1 MLFYVRGK
9 TQYFITLMSI
19 QLAVAPIAWSN
30 SDLPEL
36 GGETSLETCLRESRE
51 AGFTGTETGVKYPL
65 DAEILGA
72 LLETHGLQLAS
83 GWFSGTLRECSV
95 EQEFENLRQML
106 TTFKALNAPVV
117 IYAETSSSVQS
128 QQNIPVSQKPV
139 MPDAEFP
146 EYGRK
151 LTEVADR
158 MADFGVRMSYHHHMG
173 TVIETEREIDLLME
187 NTGTSVGLLIDTGH
201 LGFANADTE
210 AVTRRYGSRINHVHC
225 KDIRQEIFKQVREKD
240 LSFLDA
246 VLEGVFTVPGDGFI
260 DFENFAKVLAE
271 IDYSG
276 WVVVEA
282 EQDPEKAN
290 PLEYSRMGYQ
300 HLSNVLHE
308 AGLEIS
314 S

>member
-1 MLFYVRGK
+1 
-9 TQYFITLMSI
+9 MSI

-65 DAEILGA
+65 DAEILGP

-117 IYAETSSSVQS
+117 IYAETSGSVQS

-201 LGFANADTE
+201 LGFTNADIE

-290 PLEYSRMGYQ
+290 PLEYSRKGYQ

>member
-1 MLFYVRGK
+1 
-9 TQYFITLMSI
+9 MSI

-36 GGETSLETCLRESRE
+36 GRETSLETCLRESCE

-65 DAEILGA
+65 DAEILGP

-83 GWFSGTLRECSV
+83 GWFSGTLRECSA

-117 IYAETSSSVQS
+117 IYAETSGSVQS

-201 LGFANADTE
+201 LGFADADTE

-308 AGLEIS
+308 AGLEIIS
-314 S
+314 

>member
-65 DAEILGA
+65 DAEILGP

-117 IYAETSSSVQS
+117 IYAETSGSVQS

>member
-1 MLFYVRGK
+1 ML
-9 TQYFITLMSI
+9 I

-65 DAEILGA
+65 DAGILGP

-95 EQEFENLRQML
+95 EQEFENLLQML

-139 MPDAEFP
+139 MRDAEFP

-201 LGFANADTE
+201 LVFANADTE

>member
-1 MLFYVRGK
+1 
-9 TQYFITLMSI
+9 MSI

-65 DAEILGA
+65 DAEILGP

-117 IYAETSSSVQS
+117 IYAETSGSVQS

-139 MPDAEFP
+139 MRDAEFP

-187 NTGTSVGLLIDTGH
+187 NTGSSVGLLIDTGH
-201 LGFANADTE
+201 LGFANADTG

>member
-1 MLFYVRGK
+1 
-9 TQYFITLMSI
+9 MSI

-36 GGETSLETCLRESRE
+36 GGETSLETCLRESCE
-51 AGFTGTETGVKYPL
+51 AGFTGTETGFKYPL
-65 DAEILGA
+65 DAEILGP

-139 MPDAEFP
+139 MRDAEFP

-225 KDIRQEIFKQVREKD
+225 KDIRQEIFKQVREKE

>member
-1 MLFYVRGK
+1 
-9 TQYFITLMSI
+9 MSI

-65 DAEILGA
+65 DAEILGP

-117 IYAETSSSVQS
+117 IYAETSGSVQS

-201 LGFANADTE
+201 LGFTNADIE
-210 AVTRRYGSRINHVHC
+210 AVTRCYGSRINHVHC

-290 PLEYSRMGYQ
+290 PLKYSRMGYQ

>member
-1 MLFYVRGK
+1 
-9 TQYFITLMSI
+9 MSI

-65 DAEILGA
+65 DAEILGP

-117 IYAETSSSVQS
+117 IYAETSGSVQS

-201 LGFANADTE
+201 LGFAKADTE

-300 HLSNVLHE
+300 HLVNVLHG

>member
-1 MLFYVRGK
+1 
-9 TQYFITLMSI
+9 MSI

-65 DAEILGA
+65 DAEILGP

-117 IYAETSSSVQS
+117 IYTETSSSVQS

-282 EQDPEKAN
+282 EQDPEKEN
-290 PLEYSRMGYQ
+290 PMEYSRMGYQ

-308 AGLEIS
+308 AGLEIIS
-314 S
+314 

>member
-1 MLFYVRGK
+1 
-9 TQYFITLMSI
+9 MSI

-65 DAEILGA
+65 DAEILGP

-117 IYAETSSSVQS
+117 IYAETSGSVQS

-158 MADFGVRMSYHHHMG
+158 MSDFGVRMSYHHHMG

-201 LGFANADTE
+201 LGFTNADIE
-210 AVTRRYGSRINHVHC
+210 AVTRRYSSRINHVHC
-225 KDIRQEIFKQVREKD
+225 KDIRQEMFKQVRAKD

-260 DFENFAKVLAE
+260 DFENFATVLAE

>member
-1 MLFYVRGK
+1 
-9 TQYFITLMSI
+9 MSI

-36 GGETSLETCLRESRE
+36 GGKTSLETCLREGRE

-65 DAEILGA
+65 DAEILGP

-117 IYAETSSSVQS
+117 IYAETSGSVQS

-290 PLEYSRMGYQ
+290 PMEYSQMGYQ

>member
-1 MLFYVRGK
+1 
-9 TQYFITLMSI
+9 MSI

-36 GGETSLETCLRESRE
+36 GGEISLETCLRESRE

-65 DAEILGA
+65 DAEILGP

-83 GWFSGTLRECSV
+83 GWFSGTLRECSA
-95 EQEFENLRQML
+95 EQEFKNLWQML

-117 IYAETSSSVQS
+117 IYAETSGSVQS

-201 LGFANADTE
+201 LGFADADTE

-290 PLEYSRMGYQ
+290 PLKYSRMGYQ

>member
-1 MLFYVRGK
+1 
-9 TQYFITLMSI
+9 MSI

-36 GGETSLETCLRESRE
+36 GGETSLETCLRESCE
-51 AGFTGTETGVKYPL
+51 AGFTGTETGFKYPL

-117 IYAETSSSVQS
+117 IYAETSGSVQS

>member
-1 MLFYVRGK
+1 
-9 TQYFITLMSI
+9 MSI

-65 DAEILGA
+65 DAEILGP

-117 IYAETSSSVQS
+117 IYAETSGSVQS
-128 QQNIPVSQKPV
+128 QQNIPVSQKPI

-187 NTGTSVGLLIDTGH
+187 NTGSSVGLLIDTGH
-201 LGFANADTE
+201 MGFANADTE

-225 KDIRQEIFKQVREKD
+225 KDIRQEIFKQVLEKD

-271 IDYSG
+271 IHYSG

>member
-1 MLFYVRGK
+1 
-9 TQYFITLMSI
+9 MSI

-117 IYAETSSSVQS
+117 IYAETSGSVQS

-201 LGFANADTE
+201 LSFANADTE

-225 KDIRQEIFKQVREKD
+225 KDIRQEIFKQVREKE

-308 AGLEIS
+308 AGLEIRS
-314 S
+314 

>member
-1 MLFYVRGK
+1 
-9 TQYFITLMSI
+9 MSI

-65 DAEILGA
+65 DAEILGP
-72 LLETHGLQLAS
+72 LLETRGLQLAS

-95 EQEFENLRQML
+95 EQEFEYLLQML

-117 IYAETSSSVQS
+117 IYAETSGSVQS

>member
-1 MLFYVRGK
+1 
-9 TQYFITLMSI
+9 MSI

-65 DAEILGA
+65 DAEILGP
-72 LLETHGLQLAS
+72 LLKTHGLQLAS
-83 GWFSGTLRECSV
+83 GWLSGTLRECSV
-95 EQEFENLRQML
+95 EQEFETLKQML
-106 TTFKALNAPVV
+106 TTFKALNAPGV
-117 IYAETSSSVQS
+117 IYAETSGSVQS

-146 EYGRK
+146 EYGLK

-187 NTGTSVGLLIDTGH
+187 NTETSVGLLIDTGH
-201 LGFANADTE
+201 LCFTNADIE

-225 KDIRQEIFKQVREKD
+225 KDIRQEMFKQVRAKD

-260 DFENFAKVLAE
+260 DFENFATVLAE

-290 PLEYSRMGYQ
+290 PLEYSRKGYQ

>member
-1 MLFYVRGK
+1 
-9 TQYFITLMSI
+9 MSI

-65 DAEILGA
+65 DAEILGP

-117 IYAETSSSVQS
+117 IYAETSGSVQS

-139 MPDAEFP
+139 MLDAEFP

-201 LGFANADTE
+201 LGFTNADTE

>member
-1 MLFYVRGK
+1 ML
-9 TQYFITLMSI
+9 I

-30 SDLPEL
+30 SDLPAL
-36 GGETSLETCLRESRE
+36 GGKTSLETCLRESCE
-51 AGFTGTETGVKYPL
+51 AGFTGTETGFKYPL
-65 DAEILGA
+65 DAEILGP

-83 GWFSGTLRECSV
+83 GWFSGTLRECST

-117 IYAETSSSVQS
+117 IYAETSGSVQS

-139 MPDAEFP
+139 MLDTEFP

>member
-1 MLFYVRGK
+1 
-9 TQYFITLMSI
+9 MSI

-65 DAEILGA
+65 DAEILGP
-72 LLETHGLQLAS
+72 LLETHGLKLAS
-83 GWFSGTLRECSV
+83 GWFSGTLRECSA
-95 EQEFENLRQML
+95 EQEFKNLRQML

-117 IYAETSSSVQS
+117 IYAETSGSVQS

>member
-1 MLFYVRGK
+1 
-9 TQYFITLMSI
+9 MSI

-51 AGFTGTETGVKYPL
+51 AGFTGTETGFKYPL

-117 IYAETSSSVQS
+117 IYAETSGSVQS

-139 MPDAEFP
+139 MLDAEFP

>member
-1 MLFYVRGK
+1 
-9 TQYFITLMSI
+9 MSI

-65 DAEILGA
+65 DAEILGP

-117 IYAETSSSVQS
+117 IYAETSGSVQS

-139 MPDAEFP
+139 MPDVEFP

-201 LGFANADTE
+201 LGFADADTE
-210 AVTRRYGSRINHVHC
+210 ALTRRYGSRINHVHC

-290 PLEYSRMGYQ
+290 PLEYARMGFQ

>member
-1 MLFYVRGK
+1 
-9 TQYFITLMSI
+9 MSI

-65 DAEILGA
+65 DAEILGP

-83 GWFSGTLRECSV
+83 GWFSGTLRECSA

-117 IYAETSSSVQS
+117 IYAETSGSVQS

-139 MPDAEFP
+139 MPDAEFH

-201 LGFANADTE
+201 LGFANADTG
-210 AVTRRYGSRINHVHC
+210 AVTRRYGLRINHVHC

-240 LSFLDA
+240 LSFLNA

>member
-1 MLFYVRGK
+1 ML
-9 TQYFITLMSI
+9 I

-65 DAEILGA
+65 DAEILGP

-139 MPDAEFP
+139 MRDAEFP

-201 LGFANADTE
+201 LGFTNADTE
-210 AVTRRYGSRINHVHC
+210 AVTRRYGSLINHVHC

-282 EQDPEKAN
+282 EQDPEKWN

>member
-65 DAEILGA
+65 DAEILGP
-72 LLETHGLQLAS
+72 LLKTHGLQLAS

-117 IYAETSSSVQS
+117 IYAETSGSVQS